1 MKDFSQARLYF
12 EKELKS
18 SLIEAEKKHASLKKL
33 NPIYVVGMSVFVISI
48 FMDNILLAFVSFGVV
63 ALLMFLNREKY
74 AEARS
79 EHKEVLV
86 GPLMRYIDENIK
98 YIPNGEIDKYVLEN
112 SLLFKDAIRYE
123 SENLMRYSLGKER
136 VTLAFV
142 TAYMESQSS
151 GEDDV
156 GEEMSSSRLFATVK
170 SARKIEGAV
179 CIFPDFAQKHL
190 GFVGEGIQ
198 SSKYGKLQKVK
209 LDDPRFEKEFVVYA
223 SEQVTANYILTHTI
237 MEVLTKIS
245 KEDRK
250 KLSISFVGDK
260 IYVGLTMNYGFFL
273 HDISRKL
280 SDFTPVSHSLKGFYT
295 VVDILEDIYQH
306 HDI

>member
-1 MKDFSQARLYF
+1 MKDFSQARVYF

-48 FMDNILLAFVSFGVV
+48 FMENILLAFISFGVV
-63 ALLMFLNREKY
+63 ALLMFLNKENY
-74 AEARS
+74 AKARS

-86 GPLMRYIDENIK
+86 APLMRYIDEKIK
-98 YIPNGEIDKYVLEN
+98 YTPYGEIDKYVLDN

-123 SENLMRYSLGKER
+123 SENLMSYSLGAER

-142 TAYMESQSS
+142 TAYIKSQGSD
-151 GEDDV
+151 EDDSDD
-156 GEEMSSSRLFATVK
+156 EMGTFRLFATIK

-198 SSKYGKLQKVK
+198 SRKYGKLQKVK

-223 SEQVTANYILTHTI
+223 NEQVTANYILTHTI

-273 HDISRKL
+273 HDISKKL

-295 VVDILEDIYQH
+295 VVAMLEDIYQH
-306 HDI
+306 HDV